1 MMALLF
7 GAFSWH
13 SKFPVFTILL
23 KSVVYRRD
31 IATLMRLY
39 GNIGLNI
46 GKKGALIIIKC
57 LVTTKAVQEMA
68 PINVDMS
75 ASGRSYW

>member
-1 MMALLF
+1 
-7 GAFSWH
+7 
-13 SKFPVFTILL
+13 
-23 KSVVYRRD
+23 
-31 IATLMRLY
+31 MRLY

-46 GKKGALIIIKC
+46 GEKGALIIIKC
-57 LVTTKAVQEMA
+57 LVTTEVVQEMA

>member
-1 MMALLF
+1 MMVLLF
-7 GAFSWH
+7 RAFSKLT
-13 SKFPVFTILL
+13 KFPVFTILL
-23 KSVVYRRD
+23 KRVVYRHD
-31 IATLMRLY
+31 IATLIRLY

-46 GKKGALIIIKC
+46 GEKEALIIIKRS
-57 LVTTKAVQEMA
+57 VTTKVVPEMV